1 MCVPNATTRTQVVPM
16 GDSNRTTNTSNVGL
30 IRQLALEDL
39 PLLNL
44 LANNGK
50 VKCRCGQLY
59 NSPEELSRHQALTGH
74 WAKRTVTKKDKHNV

>member
-1 MCVPNATTRTQVVPM
+1 MVYM
-16 GDSNRTTNTSNVGL
+16 GSNNRVADNPNRTL
-30 IRQLALEDL
+30 IRKLALEDL

-59 NSPEELSRHQALTGH
+59 DSPEELSLHQAISGH
-74 WAKRTVTKKDKHNV
+74 WAKRTVTRKDKHNV